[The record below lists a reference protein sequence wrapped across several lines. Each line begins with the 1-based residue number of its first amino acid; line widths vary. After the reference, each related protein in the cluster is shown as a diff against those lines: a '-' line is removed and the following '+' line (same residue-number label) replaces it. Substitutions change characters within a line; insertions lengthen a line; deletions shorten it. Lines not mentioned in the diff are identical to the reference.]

1 MASQWDSIRIK
12 KGPGGCGN
20 VSEEKKNGIIS
31 DAVSLW
37 EKMGLSE
44 ERIAFGIATMGVES
58 GFNPAAKGG
67 SQTERGLGQ
76 ITDPTWQDA
85 VKYHNK
91 RYDEQVDLITGRT
104 DEASQVRVMGAWIE
118 KVWETAGG
126 LVKNSSLQGY
136 GLEEVAYGLWHQG
149 AYSDADRVG
158 GFLLSDGYNDRNIAP
173 YFRDT
178 YDEALRTL
186 DHDFMTPGFSP

>member
-1 MASQWDSIRIK
+1 MASEWSAIRIK
-12 KGPGGCGN
+12 KGSGGCGN
-20 VSEEKKNGIIS
+20 VSEEKKNRIVS

-37 EKMGLSE
+37 ENMGLSE
-44 ERIAFGIATMGVES
+44 EQIAFGIATMGVES
-58 GFNPAAKGG
+58 GFNREAKNEK
-67 SQTERGLGQ
+67 TTAYGLGQ

-91 RYDEQVDLITGRT
+91 RYDEQVDLVKGRT

-118 KVWETAGG
+118 KVWQGAQGPSKKG
-126 LVKNSSLQGY
+126 SLQSY

-149 AYSDADRVG
+149 AYSNADGVA
-158 GFLLSDGYNDRNIAP
+158 GFLRSDGYNDPNIAP

-178 YDEALRTL
+178 YDDALSIL
-186 DHDFMTPGFSP
+186 APDSMGPGFSP